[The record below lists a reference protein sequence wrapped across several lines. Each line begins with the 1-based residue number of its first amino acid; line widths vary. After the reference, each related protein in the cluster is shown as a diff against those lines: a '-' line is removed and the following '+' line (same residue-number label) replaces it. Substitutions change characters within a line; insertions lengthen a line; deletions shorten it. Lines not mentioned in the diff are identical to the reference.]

1 MKTYTVK
8 DMARLSG
15 VSVRTLH
22 HYDHIGLLKP
32 AFVGENRYRYYGRD
46 ELLRLRRILLY
57 RQFDVPLAQIGA
69 FLDRRDSDTV
79 QALEAHRQK
88 LAAEA
93 ERHRQ
98 MIHTVE
104 RAIAKL
110 QDDRA
115 MPYADPYKSF
125 SADKPSAYERSL
137 TRIR

>member
-1 MKTYTVK
+1 MKMYTVK

-46 ELLRLRRILLY
+46 ELLRLRQILLY
-57 RQFDVPLAQIGA
+57 RLFDVPLAQIAA
-69 FLDRRDSDTV
+69 FLDRRDADTV
-79 QALEAHRQK
+79 RALQAHRQK
-88 LAAEA
+88 LVTEA

-104 RAIAKL
+104 RTIAEL
-110 QDDRA
+110 QDDRT
-115 MPYADPYKSF
+115 MPHADLYKGF